1 MMGDLDGYHVDYPSA
16 SGSFSAK
23 RDQSK
28 ST

>member
-1 MMGDLDGYHVDYPSA
+1 MMGDLDGYHEDYPSA